1 MVNLVIMRHGEA
13 EPMSAQDSQRQLTAR
28 GRHEVNQMALWLQ
41 QHYAAFDLIWVSPYL
56 RTRQTAELMLA
67 RQAPFSQLEIMS
79 ELVPDG
85 DAALFKSYFDARI
98 SEKPEARVLLVSH
111 MPLVSFLVEAFT
123 VPGQA
128 PVFSTAQL
136 ACIDYRPQ
144 QGGRL
149 LERLS
154 PQELALLSF

>member
-1 MVNLVIMRHGEA
+1 M
-13 EPMSAQDSQRQLTAR
+13 P
-28 GRHEVNQMALWLQ
+28 
-41 QHYAAFDLIWVSPYL
+41 
-56 RTRQTAELMLA
+56 
-67 RQAPFSQLEIMS
+67 

-98 SEKPEARVLLVSH
+98 SDNPDTRVLLISH

-123 VPGQA
+123 VSGQA

-136 ACIDYRPQ
+136 ACIDYQPE

-154 PQELALLSF
+154 PQDLALLSM